1 MKNNALVS
9 ALLLC
14 AFALAALPAFAQE
27 ATDGSAEKKEACY
40 ASING
45 IVGACETQAAGAA
58 EDEWKA
64 AELNQCLNPGD
75 KVRTLGDGK
84 VALKYGEA
92 LQMRVNASST
102 FVIVKQ
108 EGSEQP
114 DEIDL
119 SAGELYA
126 ELDKEKDPES
136 NFKVVT
142 PSGVM
147 SVRGTKF
154 NIAISEDGKTKV
166 NVLEGVLS
174 VLNDLGEVLAEAG
187 KFTEILKGELPLD
200 PADFNIEDFTK
211 SLDAWKDAISIGKIL
226 EGVKDE
232 VNKKVEE
239 VKDQVPTPKNI
250 KKKLGF

>member
-1 MKNNALVS
+1 MKRNTLIT
-9 ALLLC
+9 ALLFC
-14 AFALAALPAFAQE
+14 AISLTALPAFSEE
-27 ATDGSAEKKEACY
+27 AADGAAPAEGCY
-40 ASING
+40 AAING
-45 IVGACETQAAGAA
+45 IVGTCETQVSGAP

-84 VALKYGEA
+84 AAIKYGDA

-102 FVIVKQ
+102 LVIVQQ
-108 EGSEQP
+108 EGSDKP

-119 SAGELYA
+119 SSGELFA
-126 ELDKEKDPES
+126 ELDKEKDPDS
-136 NFKVVT
+136 KFKVAT

-154 NIAISEDGKTKV
+154 NVAITEDGKTKV

-174 VLNDLGEVLAEAG
+174 VMNDLGEVLAEAG
-187 KFTEILKGELPLD
+187 KFTELLKGELPLD
-200 PADFNIEDFTK
+200 PADFNIEDFQK

-232 VNKKVEE
+232 VNKKVDE